1 MGNEMTAISVTATEP
16 ERQAARAGEALD
28 TAGSHT
34 GREAAATLKGVGV
47 AFVDPKTKQS
57 KSILADFDFECSLG
71 EFVVLV
77 GRSGCGKTTVLNILS
92 GLLTPTS
99 GVVEVLGK
107 SPRAARSK
115 IGYMFARDA
124 LMPWRRAV
132 QNVELPL
139 ERDGV
144 ERGERR
150 HRAEAMLARL
160 GLEGKGALY
169 SWQLSQGMRQRVALA
184 RTWVSGP
191 ELLLMDE
198 PFAALDAQTKGEVR
212 AVFVKIWEERRRSVV
227 FVTHDLSEA
236 LLLGDR
242 IVMLAPGCKEVVN
255 FKVPFPHP
263 RNVSELPFTKEFR
276 ELEHHLAQKLM

>member
-1 MGNEMTAISVTATEP
+1 MTTIGIPAPEP
-16 ERQAARAGEALD
+16 HSPTARAGGASDEGGA
-28 TAGSHT
+28 HQ
-34 GREAAATLKGVGV
+34 GREAAATLKKVCV

-57 KSILADFDFECSLG
+57 KSILDNFDFECGRG

-99 GVVEVLGK
+99 GAVEVVGK
-107 SPRAARSK
+107 SPREARSQ

-144 ERGERR
+144 EPGERR
-150 HRAEAMLARL
+150 RRAEAMLARL

-169 SWQLSQGMRQRVALA
+169 PWQLSQGMRQRVALA

-198 PFAALDAQTKGEVR
+198 PFAALDAQTKTEVR
-212 AVFVKIWEERRRSVV
+212 AVFVKIWEEARRSVV

-242 IVMLAPGCKEVVN
+242 IVMLAPGGKEVVN
-255 FKVPFPHP
+255 LKVPFGHP
-263 RNVSELPFTKEFR
+263 RDVVELPFSSEFR
-276 ELEHHLAQKLM
+276 ELEHDLSQKLR